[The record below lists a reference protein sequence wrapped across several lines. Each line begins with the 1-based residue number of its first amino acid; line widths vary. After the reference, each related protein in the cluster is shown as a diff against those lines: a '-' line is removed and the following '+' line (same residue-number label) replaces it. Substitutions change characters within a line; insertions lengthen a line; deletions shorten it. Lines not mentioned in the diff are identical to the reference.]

1 MLNAMFNEIKELLGD
16 EYGLV
21 KEFNPHDTRFIEQ
34 MNTYDNIGTLYVNNG
49 SLGFIPDGAKMTIY
63 YTLELFIRVKQGIN
77 TSDVV
82 VEPLNNL
89 AKGMTGELYTETGG
103 YKYLLDLG
111 LPSSDGL
118 LVNGIDGDKFVRYE
132 IPITAIVTQGVT
144 LEEPS
149 AQLGFSQKNA
159 DGTFTDLG
167 QMKGVLSLTTIFTD
181 ELENAVFFDTKT
193 VSANEVYAAERTESV
208 SVARTIGY
216 QVSKLYRDEGIAAID
231 NVLISAEQTGE
242 SLRVT
247 DVSLTP
253 PQSTMMKVVNMQRIS
268 QRGQPVLLTFQLVKA
283 MRPV

>member
-89 AKGMTGELYTETGG
+89 AKAMTGVVYSEMGG
-103 YKYLLDLG
+103 YQYVLDLG
-111 LPSSDGL
+111 LPSSDGV

-132 IPITAIVTQGVT
+132 IPITAILTQGTT
-144 LEEPS
+144 LEEP
-149 AQLGFSQKNA
+149 AQKITLSYN
-159 DGTFTDLG
+159 DEEYTL
-167 QMKGVLSLTTIFTD
+167 KGVLSCVKLYTNET
-181 ELENAVFFDTKT
+181 ENAVFFGDKT
-193 VSANEVYAAERTESV
+193 QGAIQFKAGTTECEVVSQSL
-208 SVARTIGY
+208 GY
-216 QVSKLYRDEGIAAID
+216 QISKLFRNDDTDKMLLEVQK
-231 NVLISAEQTGE
+231 NSVLGATVT
-242 SLRVT
+242 VT
-247 DVSLTP
+247 DLSGETAEH
-253 PQSTMMKVVNMQRIS
+253 TKMKVINLQRIT
-268 QRGQPVLLTFQLVKA
+268 QRGQPVLLQFSLVPA
-283 MRPV
+283 MRPL